1 MLTVEGQMEPR
12 SYELYQSLQR
22 RRGEV
27 VRTLEHVRRERATL
41 EHNQAVMNKAA
52 YQNRLRLFEDL
63 TAWYA
68 AERARIERAL
78 SRIGKDSTVPVRTP
92 RE

>member
-1 MLTVEGQMEPR
+1 MGPER
-12 SYELYQSLQR
+12 YELYQSLQK

-27 VRTLEHVRRERATL
+27 VRTLEHVRCERATL
-41 EHNQAVMNKAA
+41 EHNQAVMNKVA
-52 YQNRLRLFEDL
+52 YQNRVRLFEDL

-78 SRIGKDSTVPVRTP
+78 SRIGKK
-92 RE
+92 